1 MNRTVGSSF
10 RRDRTDVLE
19 DWYDKWGYT
28 SFSNCQ
34 ARKKE
39 KKKQIKNDIQVEIIW
54 ITRQYLFFLP
64 C

>member
-1 MNRTVGSSF
+1 V
-10 RRDRTDVLE
+10 DVLE

-39 KKKQIKNDIQVEIIW
+39 KKKQIKNDIQVQIIW